1 MSGSSTFFT
10 LYGEMPAVYQA
21 GWDLLLLSHS
31 LTLEDIAFL
40 WLMSQL
46 ISLYFCSLNAGLNP
60 GTAGRGSAPPE
71 NQWRANVHCC
81 VAEFVPRLGWRNWGA
96 CKWKCLSVLSHGKF
110 LLAGSSASG
119 ECKRKEDWGERKE
132 KLANR
137 ACMVFKEANLS
148 AL

>member
-1 MSGSSTFFT
+1 MSSSSTFFT

-46 ISLYFCSLNAGLNP
+46 ISLYFCSLNAGSNP
-60 GTAGRGSAPPE
+60 GITGRGSAPPE
-71 NQWRANVHCC
+71 NQWRANFHCR
-81 VAEFVPRLGWRNWGA
+81 VAAFVPRLGWRNRDA
-96 CKWKCLSVLSHGKF
+96 CKWKCLFVPSHGKF
-110 LLAGSSASG
+110 LLASSSASG
-119 ECKRKEDWGERKE
+119 EHKRKEYWEEGRE

-137 ACMVFKEANLS
+137 ACVAFKGANLS